1 VGDVRGRLAPG
12 RDVFDLV
19 RAAFPPG
26 SCVGAPK
33 IRAMAEL
40 ESLERSRRGPY
51 TGAIGWIGFDGA
63 ASLSVAIRTIAFRAG
78 EASFGVG
85 GGIVYDS
92 VPDAEWE
99 EAVLKGR
106 ALALALAA
114 RPQERPRPAPRP
126 AGPGI
131 PLT

>member
-1 VGDVRGRLAPG
+1 MRGRLAPG
-12 RDVFDLV
+12 RDVFDLI

-51 TGAIGWIGFDGA
+51 TGAMGWIGFDGR
-63 ASLSVAIRTIAFRAG
+63 ASLSVSIRTIAFADG
-78 EASFGVG
+78 QATFGVG
-85 GGIVYDS
+85 GGIVFDS
-92 VPDAEWE
+92 DPDSEWE
-99 EAVLKGR
+99 EALLKGR
-106 ALALALAA
+106 ALARALRRPERLAPSRATS
-114 RPQERPRPAPRP
+114 
-126 AGPGI
+126 GSGI